1 MTPSELPATILSA
14 WQQRTRIVPL
24 SVLPADLGLEAAFRM
39 QDHLLDLIAREG
51 GVMTG
56 GKIGLSD
63 RHSLAALGLDQP
75 VSGLLFRHMRLDTG
89 HVLAAPDYA
98 QPRVEGEICLT
109 LSADLDREDL
119 TEQEVAAAIATV
131 APAIEIIDSRW
142 QDWTG
147 SIPAVVAENIAA
159 SYYVCGQPVALPD
172 MDQLASLEMHMTV
185 DGKVVASGDAQAAYG
200 SPVKAL
206 HWLACNL
213 ARRGR
218 PLKAGHQVMSGAF
231 ARMHPVQSGQ
241 HVTVE
246 FPGIGAAE
254 ITFG

>member
-1 MTPSELPATILSA
+1 VTLSALPATILSA
-14 WQQRTRIVPL
+14 WQQRTRIAPL
-24 SVLPADLGLEAAFRM
+24 SVLPADLGLEAAFRV
-39 QDHLLDLIAREG
+39 QDQLLDLIARDG
-51 GVMTG
+51 GVMAG

-63 RHSLAALGLDQP
+63 RRNLAALGLDQP

-109 LSADLDREDL
+109 LAADLDREDL
-119 TEQEVAAAIATV
+119 TEREVAEAIAAI
-131 APAIEIIDSRW
+131 APAIEIVDSRW

-147 SIPAVVAENIAA
+147 SIPAVIAENVSA
-159 SYYVCGQPVALPD
+159 SYYVCGQPIALPD
-172 MDQLASLEMHMTV
+172 LDQLASLEMHMTV

-206 HWLACNL
+206 QWLASNL
-213 ARRGR
+213 AQRGR

-241 HVTVE
+241 HITVE

-254 ITFG
+254 VTFG